1 VGRLISFV
9 PAKPLRARDIP
20 AYAIDE
26 AALLF
31 YERHGFLR
39 SPTENRLM
47 LSVVT
52 AGALTGW
59 AEPDGV

>member
-1 VGRLISFV
+1 LSRPS
-9 PAKPLRARDIP
+9 RSARDIP
-20 AYAIDE
+20 AYDIDE

-39 SPTENRLM
+39 APTENRLM
-47 LSVVT
+47 LPVVT